1 MSESD
6 SDDESLKSFRTGS
19 AMSSTSHTSIGLQ
32 VTDCTSRRNTIR
44 AMEKLEFELTKHM
57 KSLLL
62 SQAKGDMAS
71 IPIFEEKIK
80 KNQEE
85 TERKVSELRSLPPCL
100 DANCPDHTILTPTK
114 LFLNSSKTIPS
125 QKRKNEKEDSE
136 GFAFPKKTARP
147 TTPTKAIE
155 PLQTKNNFETL
166 TPDPDP
172 IIKMATENIASKPTA
187 PRPITLKVSKNY
199 REQIKIITETFPDLQ
214 IKTAGDYFKLY
225 PNNIDQSRSLSH
237 FLESDKQFQFYTVPI
252 IENKPLKVV
261 IKLLPRVTLPEE
273 ITIDLEELGFTVTS
287 CTQMI
292 SKRTKLE
299 LPFFLITLPR
309 NDFNLT
315 IRQLTHLHYLKISVE
330 GYSIRGVTQCYK
342 CNNFY
347 HTAANCFMQ
356 PRCIKCGKDHMT
368 KDCAI
373 TEKVD
378 NPFCINCHVY
388 GHTACYTKCPRFPK
402 PKSAPPKISSNK
414 NIFKSNNVK
423 ENISFANVV
432 TGKTQSNP
440 TPQPPIQRK
449 SRENQSTFQSFLP
462 TDTNFSDIQNII
474 DLFKIISNIL
484 KQCPKL
490 INILPA
496 LKATNDYKQQAFLI
510 LQALMD

>member
-6 SDDESLKSFRTGS
+6 SDDESLKSIRPGS
-19 AMSSTSHTSIGLQ
+19 AMSSTSNTSTGLQ
-32 VTDCTSRRNTIR
+32 VTDCTLRRNTIR
-44 AMEKLEFELTKHM
+44 AMEKLEFELTNHM

-62 SQAKGDMAS
+62 SEAKGDMAS
-71 IPIFEEKIK
+71 IPKIEKKIK

-147 TTPTKAIE
+147 TTPTKALE

-166 TPDPDP
+166 TSDPDP
-172 IIKMATENIASKPTA
+172 IIKVATESIASKPTA

-261 IKLLPRVTLPEE
+261 IKGLPRVTLPEE